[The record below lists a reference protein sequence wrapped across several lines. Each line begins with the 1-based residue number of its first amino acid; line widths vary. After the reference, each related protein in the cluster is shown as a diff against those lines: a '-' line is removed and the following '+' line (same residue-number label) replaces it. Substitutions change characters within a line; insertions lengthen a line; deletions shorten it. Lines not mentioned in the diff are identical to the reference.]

1 MTIIIIL
8 LIRALD
14 IYLWLI
20 IASVIM
26 SWLIAFD
33 VLNMRNKFVYK
44 VCNLLNRAV
53 NPGMNY
59 LRRFIPP
66 MGNIDFTPMVMWFGI
81 ILLQKV
87 LYSLLVY

>member
-1 MTIIIIL
+1 VDLIIIL
-8 LIRALD
+8 LIKALD

-44 VCNLLNRAV
+44 CCHALNSVV
-53 NPGMNY
+53 NPGMAY

-66 MGNIDFTPMVMWFGI
+66 LGNIDFTPMIMWFLI
-81 ILLQKV
+81 ILVQG
-87 LYSLLVY
+87 LLARLL